1 MKQHKSKKLQ
11 IVIVIILLLIL
22 IFMGIFSYLYFFT
35 DIFKNDKERFFRYAS
50 QIVSTKNGFI
60 GDSLQEYLNKQ
71 NETAYENSGSVK
83 FNISIP
89 NKETELEQTNNFN
102 ISYEGKYDKPS
113 NKEENNISL
122 NYSDDVQFPLSYRKV
137 GDLVAIQTKYIGKNY
152 VGINI
157 NDNQEENSNLANTNT
172 TNSENTSNTA
182 NSENNVTNEEVVEEQ
197 NADISELKQKYDNIQ
212 NLKITG
218 EELTNL
224 YNNYI
229 SPIKNQL
236 SDDKFSKIE
245 ENGTTGYKLS
255 LTSDDVKNISKTAL
269 ETLKADEELIKK
281 INNYLTMLNNR
292 TTKIS
297 KSIIEKQI
305 NNIDSLNEEAEIVL
319 YETKGQLTNINI
331 KIGESTITVSK
342 TDNNSEVTYNLIGQ
356 IKGEQEK
363 NINISVKFA
372 GLDTMQNINETYEI
386 KLETPYV
393 AEENETQK
401 LSIDEERECVETL
414 VADAKSER
422 LLNGQDANTI
432 TDTDIENRLNART
445 NENYANMQLE
455 MEEANRFSITF
466 INTNHQF
473 IIDNTGKIIEEPTR
487 RRGKYRRNCNNI

>member
-35 DIFKNDKERFFRYAS
+35 DIFKNDKERFFKYAS

-157 NDNQEENSNLANTNT
+157 NEQNIS
-172 TNSENTSNTA
+172 
-182 NSENNVTNEEVVEEQ
+182 Q

-255 LTSDDVKNISKTAL
+255 LTSDDVKNISKTILEKL
-269 ETLKADEELIKK
+269 ETDEELIKK
-281 INNYLTMLNNR
+281 INNYLAMVNSR

-422 LLNGQDANTI
+422 LLNGQDANAI
-432 TDTDIENRLNART
+432 ADTDIENRLNART

>member
-35 DIFKNDKERFFRYAS
+35 DIFKNDKERFFKYAS

-157 NDNQEENSNLANTNT
+157 NEQNIS
-172 TNSENTSNTA
+172 
-182 NSENNVTNEEVVEEQ
+182 Q

-229 SPIKNQL
+229 SSIKNQL

-281 INNYLTMLNNR
+281 INNYLTMLNSR

-356 IKGEQEK
+356 IKGDQEK

>member
-157 NDNQEENSNLANTNT
+157 NEQNIS
-172 TNSENTSNTA
+172 
-182 NSENNVTNEEVVEEQ
+182 Q

-229 SPIKNQL
+229 SSIKNQL

-281 INNYLTMLNNR
+281 INNYLTMLNSR

-356 IKGEQEK
+356 IKGDQEK

-487 RRGKYRRNCNNI
+487 RRGKYKRNCNNI

>member
-35 DIFKNDKERFFRYAS
+35 DIFKNDKERFFKYAS

-157 NDNQEENSNLANTNT
+157 NEQNIS
-172 TNSENTSNTA
+172 
-182 NSENNVTNEEVVEEQ
+182 Q

-255 LTSDDVKNISKTAL
+255 LTSDDVKNISKTILEKL
-269 ETLKADEELIKK
+269 ETDEELIKK
-281 INNYLTMLNNR
+281 INNYLAMVNSR

>member
-157 NDNQEENSNLANTNT
+157 NEQNIS
-172 TNSENTSNTA
+172 
-182 NSENNVTNEEVVEEQ
+182 Q

-218 EELTNL
+218 EELTKL

-229 SPIKNQL
+229 SSIKNQL

-281 INNYLTMLNNR
+281 INNYLTMLNSR

-356 IKGEQEK
+356 IKGDQEK

-487 RRGKYRRNCNNI
+487 RRGKYKRNCNNI

>member
-35 DIFKNDKERFFRYAS
+35 DIFKNDKERFFKYAS

-157 NDNQEENSNLANTNT
+157 NEQNIS
-172 TNSENTSNTA
+172 
-182 NSENNVTNEEVVEEQ
+182 Q

-255 LTSDDVKNISKTAL
+255 LTSDDVKNISKTILEKL
-269 ETLKADEELIKK
+269 ETDEELIKK
-281 INNYLTMLNNR
+281 INNYLAMVNSR

-401 LSIDEERECVETL
+401 LSIVEERECVETL

>member
-35 DIFKNDKERFFRYAS
+35 DIFKNDKERFFKYAS

-157 NDNQEENSNLANTNT
+157 NEQNIS
-172 TNSENTSNTA
+172 
-182 NSENNVTNEEVVEEQ
+182 Q

-255 LTSDDVKNISKTAL
+255 LTSDDVKNISKTILEKL
-269 ETLKADEELIKK
+269 ETDEELIKK
-281 INNYLTMLNNR
+281 INNYLAMVNSR

-432 TDTDIENRLNART
+432 ADTDIENRLNART

>member
-35 DIFKNDKERFFRYAS
+35 DIFKNDKERFFKYAS

-157 NDNQEENSNLANTNT
+157 NEQNIS
-172 TNSENTSNTA
+172 
-182 NSENNVTNEEVVEEQ
+182 Q

-255 LTSDDVKNISKTAL
+255 LTSDDVKNISKTILEKL
-269 ETLKADEELIKK
+269 ETNEELIKK
-281 INNYLTMLNNR
+281 INNYLAMVNSR

-401 LSIDEERECVETL
+401 LSIDEERECVKTL

-422 LLNGQDANTI
+422 LLNGQDANAI
-432 TDTDIENRLNART
+432 ADTDIENRLNART

>member
-157 NDNQEENSNLANTNT
+157 NEQNIS
-172 TNSENTSNTA
+172 
-182 NSENNVTNEEVVEEQ
+182 Q

-229 SPIKNQL
+229 SSIKNQL

-281 INNYLTMLNNR
+281 INNYLTMLNSR

-356 IKGEQEK
+356 IKGDQEK

>member
-35 DIFKNDKERFFRYAS
+35 DIFKNDKERFFKYAS

-157 NDNQEENSNLANTNT
+157 NEQNIS
-172 TNSENTSNTA
+172 
-182 NSENNVTNEEVVEEQ
+182 Q

-236 SDDKFSKIE
+236 SDEKFSKIE
-245 ENGTTGYKLS
+245 ENGTAGYKLS
-255 LTSDDVKNISKTAL
+255 LTTDDVKNISKTILEKL
-269 ETLKADEELIKK
+269 ETDEELIKK
-281 INNYLTMLNNR
+281 INSYLAMVNSR

-455 MEEANRFSITF
+455 MEEVNRFSITF

>member
-22 IFMGIFSYLYFFT
+22 IFMGIFSYLYLFT
-35 DIFKNDKERFFRYAS
+35 DIFKNDKERFFKYAS

-157 NDNQEENSNLANTNT
+157 NEQNIS
-172 TNSENTSNTA
+172 
-182 NSENNVTNEEVVEEQ
+182 Q

-255 LTSDDVKNISKTAL
+255 LTSDDVKNISKTILEKL
-269 ETLKADEELIKK
+269 ETDEELIKK
-281 INNYLTMLNNR
+281 INNYLAMVNSR

>member
-11 IVIVIILLLIL
+11 IVIVIILLIILIL
-22 IFMGIFSYLYFFT
+22 MGIFSYIYFFT
-35 DIFKNDKERFFRYAS
+35 DILKNDKERFFKYAS

-60 GDSLQEYLNKQ
+60 GDNLQEYLNKQ
-71 NETAYENSGSVK
+71 NGTAYENSGSVK

-102 ISYEGKYDKPS
+102 ISYEGKYDKPN

-152 VGINI
+152 VGVNI
-157 NDNQEENSNLANTNT
+157 NDNQEENT
-172 TNSENTSNTA
+172 
-182 NSENNVTNEEVVEEQ
+182 
-197 NADISELKQKYDNIQ
+197 DISELKENYENIQ

-255 LTSDDVKNISKTAL
+255 LTSDDVKNISKTILEKL
-269 ETLKADEELIKK
+269 ETDEELIKK
-281 INNYLTMLNNR
+281 INNYLAMVNSR

>member
-11 IVIVIILLLIL
+11 IVIVIILLIILIL
-22 IFMGIFSYLYFFT
+22 MGIFSYIYFFT
-35 DIFKNDKERFFRYAS
+35 DILKNDKERFFKYAS

-60 GDSLQEYLNKQ
+60 GDNLQEYLNKQ
-71 NETAYENSGSVK
+71 NGTAYENSGSVK

-102 ISYEGKYDKPS
+102 ISYEGKYDKPN

-152 VGINI
+152 VGVNI
-157 NDNQEENSNLANTNT
+157 NDNQEENT
-172 TNSENTSNTA
+172 
-182 NSENNVTNEEVVEEQ
+182 
-197 NADISELKQKYDNIQ
+197 DISELKENYENIQ

-236 SDDKFSKIE
+236 SDEKFSKIE
-245 ENGTTGYKLS
+245 ENGTAGYKLS
-255 LTSDDVKNISKTAL
+255 LTTDDVKNISKTILEKL
-269 ETLKADEELIKK
+269 ETDEELIKK
-281 INNYLTMLNNR
+281 INSYLAMINSR

-305 NNIDSLNEEAEIVL
+305 KSIESLNEEVEIVL

-342 TDNNSEVTYNLIGQ
+342 TDNNSEVTYNMIGQ

-363 NINISVKFA
+363 NINISAKFA

-386 KLETPYV
+386 KLETPYI

-401 LSIDEERECVETL
+401 LSIDEEKECVETL

-432 TDTDIENRLNART
+432 TDSDIENRLNART
-445 NENYANMQLE
+445 NENYVNMRLE

-487 RRGKYRRNCNNI
+487 RR

>member
-157 NDNQEENSNLANTNT
+157 NEQNIS
-172 TNSENTSNTA
+172 
-182 NSENNVTNEEVVEEQ
+182 Q

-255 LTSDDVKNISKTAL
+255 LTSDDVKNISKTILEKL
-269 ETLKADEELIKK
+269 ETDEELIKK
-281 INNYLTMLNNR
+281 INNYLAMVNSR

>member
-157 NDNQEENSNLANTNT
+157 NEQNIS
-172 TNSENTSNTA
+172 
-182 NSENNVTNEEVVEEQ
+182 Q

-281 INNYLTMLNNR
+281 INNYLTMLNSR

-356 IKGEQEK
+356 IKGDQEK

-432 TDTDIENRLNART
+432 ADTDIENRLNART